1 VKVTEYEVSYYAAF
15 SGLLPLPPSQVQKN
29 KKRKKYYVGA
39 CLFWLQMQNI
49 LTLKCYYRILG

>member
-49 LTLKCYYRILG
+49 LTLKCYY